1 MVAAA
6 VETAEAMVDLEA
18 WEAAVAR
25 VAVDLGTE
33 VVTAAVV
40 DSVEAEA
47 LVVAGWVVAAAMAA
61 AGWVVVVAV
70 AAAGWVVAAAM
81 AAAGCIRPVEQ
92 EEEVEKAVE
101 GWAALAAAD

>member
-61 AGWVVVVAV
+61 AG
-70 AAAGWVVAAAM
+70 
-81 AAAGCIRPVEQ
+81 CIRPVEQ